1 MPAKKVIPLVPVKQL
16 KAWSFSV
23 YNLYRQCPA
32 KVRYA
37 KILKLPEP
45 QNEAMARGD
54 AIHKQAEAFIKGTP
68 YKGKVLRAV
77 PADLKSFAA
86 ELKRLRELYK
96 KVAYSMVV
104 EDNWAF
110 TRAWD
115 ETAWNDWNGCWLR
128 LKLDC
133 AYHEDDET
141 LVVRDWKS
149 GKFREEKNEEYVEQ
163 CELYALAAFLLHPH
177 INRVK
182 TLLCYTDLG
191 ITWGDGS
198 QGEEPMVFTRAD
210 LEPLRKKWEKRV
222 KPMMNDT
229 IFAPRPNNLCRF
241 CHYRAENGG
250 PCQY

>member
-1 MPAKKVIPLVPVKQL
+1 MK
-16 KAWSFSV
+16 
-23 YNLYRQCPA
+23 
-32 KVRYA
+32 YA

-45 QNEAMARGD
+45 QNDAMARGD

-68 YKGKVLRAV
+68 YQGKVLRTV

-86 ELKRLRELYK
+86 ELKRLKELYK
-96 KVAYSMVV
+96 KVAYSMVI
-104 EDNWAF
+104 EDNWSF
-110 TRAWD
+110 TKAWD
-115 ETAWNDWNGCWLR
+115 ETAWNDWTYCWLR
-128 LKLDC
+128 IKLDC
-133 AYHEDDET
+133 AYHEDAET

-163 CELYALAAFLLHPH
+163 CELYALAALLLHPH
-177 INRVK
+177 IKQVK

-191 ITWGDGS
+191 ITWGAGELTGEDG
-198 QGEEPMVFTRAD
+198 QLIYTRAD
-210 LEPLRKKWEKRV
+210 IPRLRKAWEKRV
-222 KPMMNDT
+222 KPLMSDT